1 MLAKQAFAEMK
12 NRLFFLL
19 ERYPEEMREIIMTVD
34 DKANANAAAFFAN
47 EVAYLKDLGSKER
60 AEAVAAYVE
69 TVWMAGFEAGREK
82 SRENSNSRK
91 NRV

>member
-1 MLAKQAFAEMK
+1 MLAKQAFVEMK
-12 NRLFFLL
+12 DRLFCLL
-19 ERYPEEMREIIMTVD
+19 ERYPEEMREILMTDD
-34 DKANANAAAFFAN
+34 DKANANAAAFFAH

-60 AEAVAAYVE
+60 TDAVIAYIE